1 MTIRT
6 VLALGLSLGI
16 CGTVLAADPKP
27 AAAVPEKKKE
37 EKPTYLTIEDAGPDF
52 KVQGEYGEAEA
63 GKAKY
68 GVQVIA
74 LAKDQF
80 RAVIYPGGVPG
91 AGWDGDKKNKIEI
104 DGKRQGEITRT
115 VGFEGKGWV
124 ATIPED
130 GSAINIKTDKGDSL
144 ELKKV
149 MRKSPT
155 EGAKPPEGAKVLYGG
170 PEDAMKW
177 NNGHVDARG
186 LMGSGATTK
195 DKFQNY
201 TLHAEFL
208 LPFKPA
214 GRGQDRANSGV
225 YMQNR
230 YEVQVLDS
238 FGLKGENNECGG
250 IYSKTAP
257 SVNMCYPPLQWQTY
271 DIDFEAAKF
280 EGGKKVKN
288 AVITV
293 RQNGVLI
300 HDKAE
305 IAGPTG
311 GGKPETPDGGEIQLQ
326 GHGNPVFYRNVW
338 IVEK

>member
-1 MTIRT
+1 M
-6 VLALGLSLGI
+6 
-16 CGTVLAADPKP
+16 
-27 AAAVPEKKKE
+27 
-37 EKPTYLTIEDAGPDF
+37 
-52 KVQGEYGEAEA
+52 
-63 GKAKY
+63 
-68 GVQVIA
+68 
-74 LAKDQF
+74 
-80 RAVIYPGGVPG
+80 
-91 AGWDGDKKNKIEI
+91 
-104 DGKRQGEITRT
+104 
-115 VGFEGKGWV
+115 
-124 ATIPED
+124 
-130 GSAINIKTDKGDSL
+130 
-144 ELKKV
+144 
-149 MRKSPT
+149 
-155 EGAKPPEGAKVLYGG
+155 LYGA
-170 PEDAMKW
+170 PEDAAAKW
-177 NNGHVDARG
+177 NNGHVDGRG
-186 LMGSGATTK
+186 LLGSGATTK

-238 FGLKGENNECGG
+238 FGLKGENNECAG

-280 EGGKKVKN
+280 DAGKKVKN

-293 RQNGVLI
+293 RHNGVI
-300 HDKAE
+300 VHDKVE

-311 GGKPETPDGGEIQLQ
+311 GGKPETAEGGEIQLQ

-338 IVEK
+338 IVER

>member
-1 MTIRT
+1 MKIQTM
-6 VLALGLSLGI
+6 LALGLSIGI
-16 CGTVLAADPKP
+16 CTAAFAADTKAP
-27 AAAVPEKKKE
+27 AAPEKKKE
-37 EKPTYLTIEDAGPDF
+37 EEKTFLSIEEAGPDF

-63 GKAKY
+63 GKAKF

-74 LAKDQF
+74 LANDQF
-80 RAVIYPGGVPG
+80 RAVIFPGGLPG
-91 AGWDGDKKNKIEI
+91 AGWDGDKKNKTEIETKRAGDRLTF
-104 DGKRQGEITRT
+104 DGK
-115 VGFEGKGWV
+115 GFNAV
-124 ATIPED
+124 VTD
-130 GSAINIKTDKGDSL
+130 GSSLTLKTDKGDTFTL
-144 ELKKV
+144 NKV
-149 MRKSPT
+149 ERKSPT
-155 EGAKPPEGAKVLYGG
+155 LGAKPPQGAQILYGG

-177 NNGHVDARG
+177 DNGHVDARG
-186 LMGSGATTK
+186 LLGSGATSK
-195 DKFQNY
+195 AKFQNY

-214 GRGQDRANSGV
+214 GRGQGRANSGV

-238 FGLKGENNECGG
+238 FGLKGENNECAG

-257 SVNMCYPPLQWQTY
+257 TVNMCLPPLQWQTY
-271 DIDFEAAKF
+271 DIDFQAAKF
-280 EGGKKVKN
+280 EDGNKTQN

-293 RQNGVLI
+293 RHNGVVV
-300 HDKAE
+300 HDKVE

-311 GGKPETPDGGEIQLQ
+311 GGKPETSAGGEIQLQ

>member
-1 MTIRT
+1 MKLGSMLAFGLT
-6 VLALGLSLGI
+6 VGMAGL
-16 CGTVLAADPKP
+16 VWAADAKAPAEKPK
-27 AAAVPEKKKE
+27 
-37 EKPTYLTIEDAGPDF
+37 EKPTYLTVEEAGPDF
-52 KVQGEYGEAEA
+52 KVQGEYGAAEA
-63 GKAKY
+63 NKAKY

-74 LAKDQF
+74 LANDQF
-80 RAVIYPGGVPG
+80 RAVIFPGGLPG
-91 AGWDGDKKNKIEI
+91 AGWDGNKKNKVEI
-104 DGKRQGEITRT
+104 DGRRDGDQ
-115 VGFEGKGWV
+115 VNFEGKGWKGQIG
-124 ATIPED
+124 ADGIAIKLSGAGGETI
-130 GSAINIKTDKGDSL
+130 
-144 ELKKV
+144 ELAKV
-149 MRKSPT
+149 VRHSPT
-155 EGAKPPEGAKVLYGG
+155 EGAKPPVGAKVLYGG
-170 PEDAMKW
+170 PEDLHNW
-177 NNGHVDARG
+177 NNAHADARG
-186 LMGSGATTK
+186 LLGSGPTSTA
-195 DKFQNY
+195 KFQNY
-201 TLHAEFL
+201 TLHVEFL

-257 SVNMCYPPLQWQTY
+257 SVNMCYPPLEWQTY
-271 DIDFEAAKF
+271 DIDFTAAKY

-293 RQNGVLI
+293 KQNGVVI
-300 HDKAE
+300 HDGVE

-311 GGKPETPDGGEIQLQ
+311 GGKPETAEPGEIQLQ

>member
-1 MTIRT
+1 MTLRI

-16 CGTVLAADPKP
+16 CGSVFAADPKP
-27 AAAVPEKKKE
+27 PAAAPEKRKE
-37 EKPTYLTIEDAGPDF
+37 LPTYLTVEEAGPDF
-52 KVQGEYGEAEA
+52 KLQGEYGEAEA
-63 GKAKY
+63 GKAKV

-74 LAKDQF
+74 LADDKV
-80 RAVIYPGGVPG
+80 RAVVYPGGLPG
-91 AGWDGDKKNKIEI
+91 AGWSGDKRTKIEI
-104 DGKRQGEITRT
+104 DGKRAGDKVE
-115 VGFEGKGWV
+115 FDGKGWKAEITDG
-124 ATIPED
+124 ATIKLTSSD
-130 GSAINIKTDKGDSL
+130 GESL
-144 ELKKV
+144 TLNKV
-149 MRKSPT
+149 MRQSPT
-155 EGAKPPEGAKVLYGG
+155 LGAKAPAGAKVLYSG
-170 PEDAMKW
+170 PDDVKNW
-177 NNGHVDARG
+177 NNGHVDGRG
-186 LMGSGATTK
+186 LLGSGATTK

-238 FGLKGENNECGG
+238 FGLKGENNECAG

-257 SVNMCYPPLQWQTY
+257 SVNMCYPPLEWQTY

-280 EGGKKVKN
+280 DGGKKVKN

-293 RQNGVLI
+293 KHNGVMV
-300 HDKAE
+300 HDKVE

-311 GGKPETPDGGEIQLQ
+311 GGKPETPEAGEIQLQ

-338 IVEK
+338 IIEK